1 MIAGMSPGLPAT
13 VQPEVVVIRDGRS
26 SLGTAAVSNEEEE
39 EDSDPELEGA
49 VGGVGISDQQVCDG
63 RSHGSSR
70 ESKILA
76 TLTAHIVCALCAC
89 SALVCVVFVLC
100 IHSCL
105 YAVHSSLCG
114 VHLCLCAMGSSLC
127 VCCALIIVYYG
138 FITVCVC
145 VP

>member
-49 VGGVGISDQQVCDG
+49 VGGVGISDQQVCDCC
-63 RSHGSSR
+63 SHGSSR
-70 ESKILA
+70 VSKILA
-76 TLTAHIVCALCAC
+76 TLTAHVVCVLRVH
-89 SALVCVVFVLC
+89 SSLFCVVFVLC

-105 YAVHSSLCG
+105 CAVHSSLCA

-127 VCCALIIVYYG
+127 VCVVHSSLYTMGASL
-138 FITVCVC
+138 CVL
-145 VP
+145 